1 MHDPRDPLTRA
12 AVDAC
17 FEWAR
22 ERIDTIDPPIGRTA
36 APASLAAALDGAIT
50 PGGIGADAAMAIAR
64 GVITEYSVALDSPR
78 FVALIPAAPALSA
91 KAFDAVVAAMTYS
104 PESWLEGAGPVA
116 AENQVLRVLAD
127 AAGLPSGAGGCFVSG
142 GSAANL
148 AALAVARD
156 AAHGVGSTIVVGAT
170 AHASVAR
177 AAHLLGMRLLD
188 VDVDERGLLRGDS
201 VADALDRADDVS
213 AVVAAAGTTNAG
225 TIDELDAIGEA
236 CRHHGVW
243 FHIDA
248 AYGGGALLAPSVR
261 HRFAG
266 IELADSIVIDPHKW
280 LFSTLDCGALLYR
293 DPTRAVPTFRQ
304 EASYLELL
312 HTDDAWNPSDYA
324 FHLTR
329 RARGLPL
336 WFALA
341 VHGSDSFAAAIERVL
356 DLARDAAGMIDR
368 APHLDLLIDPTLSVV
383 LFARAGWDEADYLTW
398 ARRLLDEQIAF
409 VVPTRW
415 HGRVVA
421 RAVFL
426 HPDTSLDVFSDVL
439 AAMR

>member
-1 MHDPRDPLTRA
+1 MHDPSDPLTRA

-17 FEWAR
+17 FALAR
-22 ERIDTIDPPIGRTA
+22 ERIDTTDPPIGRTA
-36 APASLAAALDGAIT
+36 GAASLTAALEGAIT
-50 PGGIGADAAMAIAR
+50 PNGIGVDAALALAR
-64 GVITEYSVALDSPR
+64 DVITEYSVALDSPR
-78 FVALIPAAPALSA
+78 FVALVPAAPALSA

-104 PESWLEGAGPVA
+104 PESWLEGAGPIA
-116 AENQVLRVLAD
+116 AENQALRVLAD

-156 AAHGVGSTIVVGAT
+156 QGYGVGSTVVVGAT

-177 AAHLLGMRLLD
+177 AAHLLGLRL
-188 VDVDERGLLRGDS
+188 VDVPVDESGRLRGDS
-201 VADALDRADDVS
+201 VDEALARVAGVS
-213 AVVAAAGTTNAG
+213 AVVGAAGTTNAG
-225 TIDELDAIGEA
+225 TIDELDAIGA
-236 CRHHGVW
+236 VCRDRGVW
-243 FHIDA
+243 FHVDA
-248 AYGGGALLAPSVR
+248 AYGGGALLASSVR

-266 IELADSIVIDPHKW
+266 IELADSVVIDPHKW

-293 DPTRAVPTFRQ
+293 DPERAIPTFRQ

-312 HTDDAWNPSDYA
+312 HSEGGWNPSDYA

-341 VHGSDSFAAAIERVL
+341 VHGTDAFTAAIERVL
-356 DLARDAAGMIDR
+356 DLTRDAAAMVVR
-368 APHLDLLIDPTLSVV
+368 APHLNLLADPTLSVV
-383 LFARAGWDEADYLTW
+383 LFERAGWGDADYLAW
-398 ARRLLDEQIAF
+398 ARQLLAEQTAF

-415 HGRVVA
+415 QDRVIG

-426 HPDTSLDVFSDVL
+426 HPDTSLEVFEQVL
-439 AAMR
+439 EAMV